1 MRNESWNRNIER
13 GSIMIDKYEANKLA
27 DVKELILA
35 QINTLGA
42 SLATKRAE
50 VLETREEMWREA
62 RIVLRDFDDVAD
74 LTGFA
79 EDLARHERQYADTSK
94 RLTILKKML
103 DSPYFARIDFT
114 EEDEDYGHSE
124 SEKEEVYIGRNSLFD
139 DKTQSFYVY
148 DWRAPISSLYYDYGV
163 GAASF
168 TVPATKAKIAGQIT
182 LKRQYQIEK
191 SELLY
196 MFDNDLAIDDDILR
210 RELSK
215 SSDAHIKTIINTIQ
229 HEQNKAIR
237 AEADHVLVYGPAG
250 SGKTSVGLHRLAY
263 LLYRHRESLTSA
275 RVRIFSPSPIFASY
289 IAGIIPELG
298 EDDVTNL
305 DFPTLLEMNKGR
317 AFYGPYH
324 QIEHLS
330 KHEGDMR
337 SKWLAHKYQRD
348 FLNQLEKAVAEYVPS
363 FEDVI
368 FVNDCLCTAEKLDDL
383 YKDRTSVSNLALKTN
398 RVLNYVNQAY
408 AEYFDKNE
416 RAITTFFE
424 NLYDDTFSEA
434 EIRAKFEAEKQIV
447 ILDLNNRLKP
457 SAQKIYARHL
467 QKWAKKSNLS
477 AKFARDA
484 LNMEKLYYE
493 DALALFYV
501 NLLIGRIP
509 QDKGVKHILID
520 EAQDMSLLHHKI
532 LNRLYPTSHFT
543 ILADVNQALYP
554 EINITNTDDLAG
566 LYPKATRIP
575 LTKSYRSTYE
585 ISNFATKILSDSN
598 DEVDPIE
605 KKATPS
611 LSEGSVAGLRPAERR
626 GVGGRAPIGDGNCES
641 NFLAKNEAFFARH
654 GDEPEI
660 ITTSNAVKTTLE
672 IVNKLPKDYNTVAI
686 LFSNTSEAE
695 QFYTELQKV
704 YPNNATLPLNFIASD
719 SHEFIPSVMVMS
731 VPFAKGLEFD
741 AVICPEYGK
750 LSNNTKLKK
759 LLYLMCTRALHRLYC
774 FK

>member
-1 MRNESWNRNIER
+1 MH
-13 GSIMIDKYEANKLA
+13 DQYEASKLA
-27 DVKELILA
+27 NAKELILS
-35 QINTLGA
+35 QINSLGA
-42 SLATKRAE
+42 NLASKRAE

-79 EDLARHERQYADTSK
+79 EDLARHEQQYANTSK
-94 RLTILKKML
+94 RLNILKKML

-114 EEDEDYGHSE
+114 EEDY
-124 SEKEEVYIGRNSLFD
+124 EKEEVYIGRNSLFD
-139 DKTQSFYVY
+139 DKTQTFYVY
-148 DWRAPISSLYYDYGV
+148 DWRAPISSLYYDYGI

-168 TVPATKAKIAGQIT
+168 IVPATKAKISGQIT

-229 HEQNKAIR
+229 HEQNLAIR

-298 EDDVTNL
+298 EEDVTNL
-305 DFPTLLEMNKGR
+305 DFPTLLEKGR
-317 AFYGPYH
+317 AFHGPYH

-330 KHEGDMR
+330 KFDNDSR
-337 SKWLAHKYQRD
+337 SKWIAHKYQAI
-348 FLNQLEKAVAEYVPS
+348 FLDKLEKAVAEYVPS
-363 FEDVI
+363 FENVV
-368 FVNDCLCTAEKLDDL
+368 FVNDCICTAEKLEDL
-383 YKDRTSVSNLALKTN
+383 YQDRTSASNLALKTS
-398 RVLNYVNQAY
+398 RVINYVNQAY

-424 NLYDDTFSEA
+424 NLYDDTFGEA

-447 ILDLNNRLKP
+447 IIDLNNRLKP

-467 QKWAKKSNLS
+467 QSWAKKNNLS

-484 LNMEKLYYE
+484 LNMDKLYYE
-493 DALALFYV
+493 DALGLFYV

-509 QDKGVKHILID
+509 QDKSVKHILID
-520 EAQDMSLLHHKI
+520 EAQDMSLLHHRI
-532 LNRLYPTSHFT
+532 LNRLYPLSNFT

-554 EINITNTDDLAG
+554 EINITNTDELVS

-585 ISNFATKILSDSN
+585 ISNFATKILSASNGKQQGLEQDS
-598 DEVDPIE
+598 P
-605 KKATPS
+605 
-611 LSEGSVAGLRPAERR
+611 
-626 GVGGRAPIGDGNCES
+626 
-641 NFLAKNEAFFARH
+641 AFFARH

-660 ITTSNAVKTTLE
+660 ISTSNAIETTIE

-695 QFYTELQKV
+695 EFYTKLQKV
-704 YPNNATLPLNFIASD
+704 YPEDASLPLKFIAGESY
-719 SHEFIPSVMVMS
+719 EFTPSIMVMS

-750 LSNNTKLKK
+750 LSGTLRLQK

-774 FK
+774 FNPT